1 MPSPTREQIVGMLTE
16 CSLLAHQMEHMRNMS
31 NGNVSGDVAGAYRM
45 IANDYEF
52 KLRDK
57 INKLWLYMCD
67 SIVEF

>member
-1 MPSPTREQIVGMLTE
+1 
-16 CSLLAHQMEHMRNMS
+16 MS